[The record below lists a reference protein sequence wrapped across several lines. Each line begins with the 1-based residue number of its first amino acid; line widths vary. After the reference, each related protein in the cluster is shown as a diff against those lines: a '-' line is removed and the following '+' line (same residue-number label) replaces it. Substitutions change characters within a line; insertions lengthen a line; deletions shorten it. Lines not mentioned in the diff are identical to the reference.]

1 MKKII
6 LSLCAALY
14 VLTGAVVAQKQVPP
28 EGGKPKDFTLPQKH
42 QFKLPNGME
51 VTLVPFGAIPK
62 VSVSLV
68 VRSGNLNEGENEV
81 SLADIAGDL
90 MKEGTKSRS
99 ADQVDQEAAAM
110 GGNVNIAVGPDLS
123 TISGDVLSEFGPQ
136 LVRLMGDIVRNSLFP
151 ESELAR
157 IKKDAVRQLS
167 VSKAQPQSL
176 ALEEFRR
183 MMYPGHPYGR
193 VFPTQEMIETFTID
207 DVRRFYKEN
216 FGAQRTSIYIAGKFD
231 RQAMEAAVLQTF
243 EGWEKGPAVYTNIP
257 KPVTKKSFGLVER
270 PGAPQSTIYV
280 GLPVVNPFDKDYVK
294 MMVTN
299 SLLGGSFASRI
310 TSNIREKK
318 GYTYSPTSQ
327 VSSRYRDAYWVE
339 IADVG
344 TDVTGAALKEIL
356 GEVKRLGS
364 EPPPEDELKGI
375 QNYIGGTFVLQNSTR
390 QGIIG
395 QLTNLSLHGL
405 PDSYLT
411 NYVKNVFAVTPA
423 DVQQITQKYIRPDDM
438 TLVIVGDK
446 KKVEVQIKDY
456 ASPKPEGK

>member
-1 MKKII
+1 
-6 LSLCAALY
+6 LS
-14 VLTGAVVAQKQVPP
+14 
-28 EGGKPKDFTLPQKH
+28 KD
-42 QFKLPNGME
+42 
-51 VTLVPFGAIPK
+51 
-62 VSVSLV
+62 
-68 VRSGNLNEGENEV
+68 
-81 SLADIAGDL
+81 
-90 MKEGTKSRS
+90 
-99 ADQVDQEAAAM
+99 
-110 GGNVNIAVGPDLS
+110 
-123 TISGDVLSEFGPQ
+123 
-136 LVRLMGDIVRNSLFP
+136 
-151 ESELAR
+151 
-157 IKKDAVRQLS
+157 
-167 VSKAQPQSL
+167 
-176 ALEEFRR
+176 
-183 MMYPGHPYGR
+183 
-193 VFPTQEMIETFTID
+193 
-207 DVRRFYKEN
+207 N
-216 FGAQRTSIYIAGKFD
+216 FGAQRTSIYIAGTFD
-231 RQAMEAAVLQTF
+231 AKAMEAAVRQTF

-280 GLPVVNPFDKDYVK
+280 SIPVLNPIDKDYVK
-294 MMVTN
+294 MAVTN

-318 GYTYSPTSQ
+318 GYTYSPVSQ
-327 VSSRYRDAYWVE
+327 VSTRYRDAYWVE

-364 EPPPEDELKGI
+364 EPPPQDELKGI
-375 QNYIGGTFVLQNSTR
+375 QNFIGGTFVLQNSTR

-395 QLTNLSLHGL
+395 QLTNLKLHGL

-446 KKVEVQIKDY
+446 KKVEEQIKDY